1 MLKKIK
7 FKIKENGSFTSISLK
22 YFFISGSMVLLS
34 YFLNILFVI
43 KMNININYSFIFC
56 FVLFNYISYFLNAKI
71 NFKKKIALND
81 FSKYMQNTIFTFIT
95 SLFLINF
102 LDYFFFVKEIFL
114 ITTAIFYSSILNFIL
129 NSKLVF
135 NYNFFK

>member
-43 KMNININYSFIFC
+43 RMNININYSFIFC
-56 FVLFNYISYFLNAKI
+56 FLNAKI
-71 NFKKKIALND
+71 NFKKKIALKD

>member
-1 MLKKIK
+1 MLKKTK
-7 FKIKENGSFTSISLK
+7 LEIKENGSFTSISLK

-43 KMNININYSFIFC
+43 RLNININYSFIFC
-56 FVLFNYISYFLNAKI
+56 FILFNYISYFLNAKI
-71 NFKKKIALND
+71 NFKKKISFND
-81 FSKYMQNTIFTFIT
+81 FSKYIKNTIFTFIT

-114 ITTAIFYSSILNFIL
+114 IAIAIFYSSILNFIL

-135 NYNFFK
+135 NYKFFK